1 MNPTLTEEY
10 PPVFGHLFGLVSKI
24 ESLYLDGITA
34 AREVADV
41 LIAAGQIVEKC
52 AFAAVLV
59 ADEGEGKAHGSSG
72 ATVILLASSSLR
84 VSS

>member
-1 MNPTLTEEY
+1 MPGRSMTVTSL
-10 PPVFGHLFGLVSKI
+10 LFSRRP
-24 ESLYLDGITA
+24 SFLDRDAGK
-34 AREVADV
+34 VADV

>member
-1 MNPTLTEEY
+1 MTVTSL
-10 PPVFGHLFGLVSKI
+10 LFSRRPFFF
-24 ESLYLDGITA
+24 LDRDAGK
-34 AREVADV
+34 VADV

>member
-1 MNPTLTEEY
+1 MTVTSL
-10 PPVFGHLFGLVSKI
+10 LVKSRPSFLNCDAGK
-24 ESLYLDGITA
+24 
-34 AREVADV
+34 VADV

>member
-1 MNPTLTEEY
+1 MPGRSMTVTSL
-10 PPVFGHLFGLVSKI
+10 LVKSRPSFFLNCDAGK
-24 ESLYLDGITA
+24 
-34 AREVADV
+34 VADV